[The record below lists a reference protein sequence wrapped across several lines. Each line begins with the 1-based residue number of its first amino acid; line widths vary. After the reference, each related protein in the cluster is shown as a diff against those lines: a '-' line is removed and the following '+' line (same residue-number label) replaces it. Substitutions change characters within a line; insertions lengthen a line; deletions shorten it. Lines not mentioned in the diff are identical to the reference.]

1 MKEYEVIQIDQTF
14 FMKYLSK
21 PEIYLA
27 EKGHLWKTTA
37 STIHMDEM

>member
-1 MKEYEVIQIDQTF
+1 MKEYGAIQIVQTC

-27 EKGHLWKTTA
+27 DKGSYDKL
-37 STIHMDEM
+37 